1 MSEAAVEGGPD
12 TEKPLATPAAGVMAT
27 ACRDAP
33 PCTPAPHRSLRTPR
47 CHRQPLC
54 PLLSPQAGW
63 GGLDGGDGGTRDS
76 RGPSK
81 KSLPRAGLSVLP
93 EGPL

>member
-33 PCTPAPHRSLRTPR
+33 PCTPPLPADPSLSSPAPVP
-47 CHRQPLC
+47 P
-54 PLLSPQAGW
+54 PISPGW
-63 GGLDGGDGGTRDS
+63 GGVAGGDRGMRDS